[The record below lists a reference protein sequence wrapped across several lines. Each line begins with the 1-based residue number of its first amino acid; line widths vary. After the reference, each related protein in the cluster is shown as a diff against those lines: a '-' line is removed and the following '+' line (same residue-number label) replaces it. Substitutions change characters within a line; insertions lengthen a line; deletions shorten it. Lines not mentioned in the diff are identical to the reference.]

1 MNFFCVENVPNSG
14 YVQFQEEGK
23 VGCLFAGGNHVAHSR
38 QFQRRKE
45 KSRLAENVAR
55 FTEVHSN
62 PSLRDDKNVVDPIF
76 WTRKRPFLRWWAA
89 LKIEE
94 SQCPKPARVTHP
106 A

>member
-1 MNFFCVENVPNSG
+1 VNPALESLT
-14 YVQFQEEGK
+14 E
-23 VGCLFAGGNHVAHSR
+23 R
-38 QFQRRKE
+38 E
-45 KSRLAENVAR
+45 KQVLRLLA
-55 FTEVHSN
+55 
-62 PSLRDDKNVVDPIF
+62 VVDPFF